1 MKLVMGLAI
10 DVIIRLRLQL
20 RRDKA
25 AIVRTVFG
33 PAGLAFNAKS
43 NIAAAYNEQ
52 APRGVRIL
60 VLLRFAVSAR
70 RVRAGRRH
78 KMSRSKVIG
87 MIIVA
92 VVVIGA
98 VTWKAYP
105 HCQIPCGIYG
115 DDARL
120 EAIGEHIVTIEKSM
134 RKIDEIGAAEK
145 PNYNQLVRWVSNK
158 ERHADEISEIVTQ
171 YFMAQRVKPAD
182 ASDKKAW
189 DQYVKKLTLLHRMLV
204 AAMKAKQTTDL
215 QHTKALS
222 KLLDQFT
229 RVHKGK

>member
-1 MKLVMGLAI
+1 
-10 DVIIRLRLQL
+10 
-20 RRDKA
+20 
-25 AIVRTVFG
+25 
-33 PAGLAFNAKS
+33 
-43 NIAAAYNEQ
+43 
-52 APRGVRIL
+52 
-60 VLLRFAVSAR
+60 
-70 RVRAGRRH
+70 
-78 KMSRSKVIG
+78 MSRSKVIG

-189 DQYVKKLTLLHRMLV
+189 DQYVRKLTLLHRMLV